1 MKDGHLR
8 SWVLNQEHDVWH
20 IIGRVLKSR
29 SWKKVTTGQQEIRG
43 GVGGGGA
50 GWDHQCKCEL
60 SLEDSGWNI
69 IIPGLKKSPIRN
81 ELMMVLL
88 ITRKTFWK
96 YNPAS
101 ARIHKMYQ
109 TWNVMEGLLCFQ
121 WNWWISRSLV
131 WKMVF

>member
-1 MKDGHLR
+1 MAYHWESIEEQKLKKSHHRTRDG
-8 SWVLNQEHDVWH
+8 
-20 IIGRVLKSR
+20 G
-29 SWKKVTTGQQEIRG
+29 G
-43 GVGGGGA
+43 GVGA

-88 ITRKTFWK
+88 ITRKIFWK

-109 TWNVMEGLLCFQ
+109 T
-121 WNWWISRSLV
+121 
-131 WKMVF
+131 